1 MSGWVSAVIF
11 TAVMSS
17 GVVL

>member
-1 MSGWVSAVIF
+1 MSAVIF